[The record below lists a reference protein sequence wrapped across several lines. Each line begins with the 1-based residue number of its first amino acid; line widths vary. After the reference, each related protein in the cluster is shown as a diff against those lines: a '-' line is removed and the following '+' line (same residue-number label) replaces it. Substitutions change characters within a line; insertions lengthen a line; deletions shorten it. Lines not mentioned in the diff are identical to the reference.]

1 MTTSSPDVRSERR
14 RLLTSSSPDGGL
26 ITRSRRLPPSS
37 NIALLAGRTTRR
49 DPGSRGR
56 AVPSSPAPLSRARPR
71 ARGGASSPDTR
82 RRRCLVPSR
91 DPDVCLRRDRRQ
103 TSSSRRRGNDR
114 LFPRRT
120 VHGTRGKRQTTR
132 GVRCLTRVR
141 HLTSPTRQD
150 SPRASYGSVRGLLR
164 GQTRKLFST

>member
-37 NIALLAGRTTRR
+37 NIALLTGRTTRM
-49 DPGSRGR
+49 DPGNRGR
-56 AVPSSPAPLSRARPR
+56 AVPSSPAPLSRARAR

-82 RRRCLVPSR
+82 RRGCLVPSR

-103 TSSSRRRGNDR
+103 TPSSRRRGNDR

-120 VHGTRGKRQTTR
+120 VHGTRGKRRPTR
-132 GVRCLTRVR
+132 NDRCRTLLR
-141 HLTSPTRQD
+141 HLPFPTRQK
-150 SPRASYGSVRGLLR
+150 RTTRLRRGVGR
-164 GQTRKLFST
+164 KPRKLSST